1 MEMFNAITTLVVLIV
16 ILGAITVGMFSA
28 GWYFLKCPQDRLAV
42 IIIYAIPSFMAGMIS
57 FTALVNV
64 IYYWFTTVFI

>member
-1 MEMFNAITTLVVLIV
+1 MEMFNAILTLVILIV

-28 GWYFLKCPQDRLAV
+28 GWYFFKCPQDRLAV
-42 IIIYAIPSFMAGMIS
+42 IIIYAIPCFIAGMIS

-64 IYYWFTTVFI
+64 IYHWFTTMLL